1 VVVVVVQDDN
11 VAFLGFDAMDAHLG
25 DKQAAAGNAHGRRM
39 LLFFG
44 LLALLEGFQKVSLQK
59 MAFILVSDKFLSFL

>member
-1 VVVVVVQDDN
+1 
-11 VAFLGFDAMDAHLG
+11 MDAHLG